1 LSNDTFQTT
10 TGGAGYSVFP
20 TTTTT
25 SSSMQEK
32 YVFKLSYWYIGAP
45 DEVNGKVEN
54 EIPCI
59 DLLEFTTY
67 RKE

>member
-10 TGGAGYSVFP
+10 TGGAFP

-25 SSSMQEK
+25 MQEK
-32 YVFKLSYWYIGAP
+32 YVFELSYWYIGAP

-67 RKE
+67 CRKE